1 MIVTTDPFTSWVD
14 FGGDMESYSVRTS
27 CVIQPRH
34 SVTALWLMLTEQVK
48 RLVAL
53 NQIRLAFVLERLQT
67 FQRWITRANDD
78 QP

>member
-1 MIVTTDPFTSWVD
+1 MVKTLS
-14 FGGDMESYSVRTS
+14 
-27 CVIQPRH
+27 VIQPKH
-34 SVTALWLMLTEQVK
+34 LVTALLLMLTEQVK

>member
-1 MIVTTDPFTSWVD
+1 MVKTLS
-14 FGGDMESYSVRTS
+14 
-27 CVIQPRH
+27 VIQPRH
-34 SVTALWLMLTEQVK
+34 LAIALWLMLTERVK

-67 FQRWITRANDD
+67 FQRWITQENDD

>member
-1 MIVTTDPFTSWVD
+1 MIVLIGRSIGWADLS
-14 FGGDMESYSVRTS
+14 GDTVS
-27 CVIQPRH
+27 CMVKTLSVIQPKH
-34 SVTALWLMLTEQVK
+34 LVTALLLMLTEQVK